1 VWIIGIGMGLYT
13 DVRGVGTSNTDQVS
27 HATNSRVESINNSLE
42 IDFQVAGAA
51 RGSIIH
57 AHEFMSLRTVVHLNS
72 NCTTFDTH

>member
-1 VWIIGIGMGLYT
+1 MGLYT

-27 HATNSRVESINNSLE
+27 HATNSRVDSINNAFG

-57 AHEFMSLRTVVHLNS
+57 THEFIRLRTVVWPNS
-72 NCTTFDTH
+72 NYDTLFVTHK